1 MAVPA
6 MTIHERKIMRILCLV
21 DSYFPSTKSSAKLMD
36 DLARALLAEGHHVA
50 LAAPDDQLGASVA
63 VRDEAGLTVLRTRSG
78 RRKGANLI
86 TRAVNEIRMPR
97 RMWKQ
102 GRSFFRE
109 FNCDLLIFYSPSIFL
124 APLVE
129 RIKRLHRCRTYLIL
143 RDIFPQW
150 ALDAGVLKPG
160 LACRYFRRI
169 ERRQYGVADVIGVQ
183 SPKNLDYFDRPV
195 HSDRYRLEV
204 LFNWKADTPK
214 PPSIGLREKL
224 GLTEKVVFFYG
235 GNIGIA
241 QGMDALLEL
250 AQRLHDR
257 PDAHL
262 LLLGEGSEVPRLR
275 TEANRR
281 KLTNLTFHPAVPQA
295 DYLAAVGE
303 FDVGLLSLDASLKT
317 HNVPGKL
324 LDYLYHGLPVLAAIN
339 PGNDLGEILTDADA
353 GLVCLHG
360 RHDALA
366 QAARQLLDEPDRRQR
381 MAQAARTLL
390 QQRFTASA
398 AAEQILTSATH
409 PKEKQ

>member
-1 MAVPA
+1 MPLPA
-6 MTIHERKIMRILCLV
+6 LTIHERNTMRILCLV

-36 DLARALLAEGHHVA
+36 DLARALQAEGHDVA
-50 LAAPDDQLGASVA
+50 LAAPDDRLDAPAS

-78 RRKGANLI
+78 QRKGANLF

-102 GRSFFRE
+102 GRPFFRD
-109 FNCDLLIFYSPSIFL
+109 FGCDLVIFYSPSIFL

-129 RIKRLHRCRTYLIL
+129 RIVRLHRCRTYLIL

-160 LACRYFRRI
+160 PICRYFRRI
-169 ERRQYGVADVIGVQ
+169 ERRQYAVADVIGVQ
-183 SPKNLDYFDRPV
+183 TPKNLEYFDRPELAGR
-195 HSDRYRLEV
+195 HRLEV
-204 LFNWKADTPK
+204 LFNWKADTP
-214 PPSIGLREKL
+214 PPPPIGLREKL
-224 GLTEKVVFFYG
+224 GLSGKVVFFYG

-250 AQRLHDR
+250 ADRLRDR

-275 TEANRR
+275 AEARR
-281 KLTNLTFHPAVPQA
+281 RNLPNITFHPAVPQA

-317 HNVPGKL
+317 HNFPGKL
-324 LDYLYHGLPVLAAIN
+324 LDYLYHGIPVLATIN
-339 PGNDLGEILTDADA
+339 PGNDLGGILTDAGA
-353 GLVCLHG
+353 GRVVTHG
-360 RHDALA
+360 EHDALA
-366 QAARQLLDEPDRRQR
+366 RAARELFGEPDLRERMGQAARRLLE
-381 MAQAARTLL
+381 
-390 QQRFTASA
+390 QRFTAA
-398 AAEQILTSATH
+398 AAAKQIATSTTANR
-409 PKEKQ
+409 EKT